1 MSDDYT
7 ELDVGETQEPA
18 QMQAVTADAEIE
30 RLQAEVAALRQ
41 QVAATEDAKAPKRHG
56 GRRFL
61 VGLLIVLG
69 CIVIAG
75 ANVAL
80 WARSTVLSTN
90 GWVAAVGPLSRN
102 EVIVNTLSVYVVSE
116 VFTEID
122 VQGAAQEI
130 LPPDL
135 GFLSAPLT
143 RALRDVVRDIVAD
156 LIMSDQ
162 FNTLWVTVNRTAHEL
177 IMGALRGGTDL
188 LYLRDGKLTIDLEG
202 PLAFIES
209 TLGLEGLDVFDDRDW
224 DSFVL
229 FESQQVA
236 VLQQILNM
244 LDAIGLLLPILAL
257 VLFVIAWLVSLWRR
271 RTVLWIGVG
280 VAVTMVLSLIVL
292 ALVRPALLSSILDP
306 LMRAVAG
313 EIWTVVTRGLIW
325 QTILI
330 LVVGVL
336 IAVGA
341 ALAGPH
347 PRAVAFRSSVRER
360 LGR

>member
-1 MSDDYT
+1 MSDDYV
-7 ELDVGETQEPA
+7 EQEVG
-18 QMQAVTADAEIE
+18 QAPEKANAEIE
-30 RLQAEVAALRQ
+30 RLQAEVAELRQ
-41 QVAATEDAKAPKRHG
+41 QVAATEDAKASERHG

-69 CIVIAG
+69 CLVIAG

-102 EVIVNTLSVYVVSE
+102 EVIVNTLSAYVVSE

-122 VQGAAQEI
+122 VQGVAQEL

-135 GFLSAPLT
+135 GFLSVPLT

-177 IMGALRGGTDL
+177 IIGALRGGTDL
-188 LYLRDGKLTIDLEG
+188 LYMTDGQLTLDLEE
-202 PLAFIES
+202 PLSFIES
-209 TLGLEGLDVFDDRDW
+209 TLGLEGLDAFADRDW
-224 DSFVL
+224 GKFVL

-236 VLQQILNM
+236 VLQQALNM
-244 LDAIGLLLPILAL
+244 LDTIGLLLPILAL

-280 VAVTMVLSLIVL
+280 VAITMGLSLILL
-292 ALVRPALLSSILDP
+292 ALAQPVLLSSILDP
-306 LMRAVAG
+306 LMRAFAG
-313 EIWTVVTRGLIW
+313 EIWNVITQGLIW
-325 QTILI
+325 QTIFV

-336 IAVGA
+336 IAIGA

-347 PRAVAFRSSVRER
+347 PRAVAFRSAVSER